1 MDCNSSKL
9 ASYIRYPISVTKKT
23 AHISFFLMYLKIF
36 FCPLPREIE
45 NPVVWEV
52 ELRALIL
59 MIQFYSV
66 LSIRFPS
73 CDTLEIHFSEPCSG
87 HREVK
92 CKVCSWPPDPTLRGR
107 SSKPKCHFSPFV
119 WLTAAVKWCSGLRS
133 ALRFEGPLAGV
144 FQPEAHYSHF
154 GVRCACYSML
164 AITGGAP
171 SQVSDAVVSV
181 VGSDL
186 SPASSLGPGL
196 P

>member
-1 MDCNSSKL
+1 
-9 ASYIRYPISVTKKT
+9 
-23 AHISFFLMYLKIF
+23 MYLNTF
-36 FCPLPREIE
+36 FCVLVWEIE
-45 NPVVWEV
+45 NPVGWEV
-52 ELRALIL
+52 GLRALV
-59 MIQFYSV
+59 FNGSV
-66 LSIRFPS
+66 LFLPLKYTSPKS
-73 CDTLEIHFSEPCSG
+73 CFGD
-87 HREVK
+87 REVK
-92 CKVCSWPPDPTLRGR
+92 WKVSCCCWPPDPTLGGR
-107 SSKPKCHFSPFV
+107 SAKPECHFSPFV
-119 WLTAAVKWCSGLRS
+119 WLTAAVKWCSGVLF
-133 ALRFEGPLAGV
+133 ALSFEGPHAGV